1 MATSDE
7 QREPSAPAP
16 NAAVLG
22 TGGAARLLATLEQ
35 IQAHLGGL
43 QRTVATLHQMV
54 LASMG
59 KAPDPPMP
67 EPEASEASPPAFGS
81 EPMAEASYDSLPA
94 HEPDQPNLAPSAPA
108 RTKSIGAGLV
118 FRDAGAVQQ
127 ELDLYPN
134 GINGVTG
141 QPLITL
147 DTLTAS
153 RLARATAEGE
163 RERGIYA
170 VREEQT
176 HQEHLGLVF
185 GISEDRL
192 DESRWAIVIHRDE
205 SVQLLEALFP
215 LIQHRSTQ
223 QGITLPPLTVQPDET
238 CGQWLA
244 RLVPDPQTAWNAR
257 PPILLYHTGE
267 SSSAW
272 LQRHGVGHG
281 VVDPRRGV
289 PYYLLIVG
297 QPGATLKRVP
307 PHIPFVFQYELDLF
321 WAVGRLCFTDAEGE
335 HILSEY
341 RAYAEQV
348 VAFEQQYDPDP
359 PPIPSDPVRLHDS
372 AYRRHF
378 VLFGTRHAH
387 DPATERSATELV
399 LPLAQGSDGIPP
411 IAERFRFSQQLFLGD
426 QADTAATHANLQAI
440 LTGQARG
447 GKPALLFTA
456 THGIGLPPDDPQL
469 VARQGALLC
478 QDWQRW
484 GEIEPQHAFASADL
498 PPDTDVRGLIVCC
511 FACYG
516 AGCPEA
522 DEFVFALAQDGDAPA
537 ERPIIAPFP
546 LISKLSQQL
555 LVRGALAFI
564 GHVDRAWTYSFSAT
578 NAPAQV
584 QSFEDLLARL
594 MAGKRVGFAMDQF
607 NQRQGAFAMLLSN
620 EVESASFGKRVDP
633 TELSKLW
640 AARNDARNYA
650 LLGDPAVRLPLAAM
664 AA

>member
-1 MATSDE
+1 MV
-7 QREPSAPAP
+7 SAAQ
-16 NAAVLG
+16 VL
-22 TGGAARLLATLEQ
+22 AMLEQ
-35 IQAHLGGL
+35 IQADLSGL
-43 QRTVATLHQMV
+43 QRTVASLHQMV
-54 LASMG
+54 QASMG
-59 KAPDPPMP
+59 NAPDLASAFA
-67 EPEASEASPPAFGS
+67 PEASLPAFASALMAGASP
-81 EPMAEASYDSLPA
+81 DDLPA
-94 HEPDQPNLAPSAPA
+94 SALDLPTVTPLAPALA
-108 RTKSIGAGLV
+108 KSVGAGLV
-118 FRDAGAVQQ
+118 FRDAAAVQQ
-127 ELDLYPN
+127 ELELYPN

-205 SVQLLEALFP
+205 TAQLLEALFP

-223 QGITLPPLTVQPDET
+223 QGITLPPLAVQPDET

-244 RLVPDPQTAWNAR
+244 RLRPDPQTAWNAR
-257 PPILLYHTGE
+257 PPVLLYHTGE
-267 SSSAW
+267 TSSAW

-359 PPIPSDPVRLHDS
+359 PPIPPDPVRLPDPP
-372 AYRRHF
+372 YRRHF

-387 DPATERSATELV
+387 DPATERSATDLI

-411 IAERFRFSQQLFLGD
+411 IAERFSFSQQLFLGD
-426 QADTAATHANLQAI
+426 QADAAATHANLRVI

-456 THGIGLPPDDPQL
+456 THGIGLPADDPQL

-484 GEIEPQHAFASADL
+484 GEIEPQHAFAAADL

-522 DEFVFALAQDGDAPA
+522 DEFVFTLAQDGDAPA

-564 GHVDRAWTYSFSAT
+564 GHVDRAWTYSFRT
-578 NAPAQV
+578 PNAPAQV

-620 EVESASFGKRVDP
+620 EIESASFGKRVDP
-633 TELSKLW
+633 TELGKLW

-664 AA
+664 AEERRL